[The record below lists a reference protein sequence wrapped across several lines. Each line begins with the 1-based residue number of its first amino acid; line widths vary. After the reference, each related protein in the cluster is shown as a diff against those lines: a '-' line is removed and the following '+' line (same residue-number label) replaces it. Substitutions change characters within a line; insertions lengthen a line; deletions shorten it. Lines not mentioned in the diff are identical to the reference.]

1 MKSIL
6 YVFIRSYDTSYIRR
20 NSKNKRICAAE
31 HDTSTPTNDVNQDT
45 KKHERLPTIEYLII
59 EVLIFHSGL
68 LCLFLEKRKFII
80 LTSDRVLPSTKSIIT
95 AQPSTR
101 FKELTKS
108 KRRKGNQ

>member
-1 MKSIL
+1 MVKIQKFELMKSIL

-68 LCLFLEKRKFII
+68 LCLFFREKKIYY
-80 LTSDRVLPSTKSIIT
+80 SDLRQSFAL
-95 AQPSTR
+95 
-101 FKELTKS
+101 
-108 KRRKGNQ
+108 NQIYYYSSAFY